1 MSTHHDATPSA
12 SGVAF
17 TAGSYLL
24 WGILPLYFLAVAPTG
39 PFETVAWRI
48 IFSLAFCLVL
58 VLLMRGRE
66 RLMAIA
72 RQPRLMALI
81 ALAGVLVF
89 INWQIFVLGAQ
100 SGHVVETSLGYFINP
115 IFTVVLGVVLLR
127 ERLRALQW
135 AAVIVA
141 ALAVI
146 VIVVAYGAV
155 PWIAL
160 GLAFSFG
167 LYGLVKHRIGPR
179 VDALSG
185 LTLETLWL
193 TPVAVVQLIVVG
205 MTSGLTIGEGG
216 AGHTALVVGLG
227 VVTAV
232 PLLLFAAGTRRVPL
246 SVVGILQ
253 FMTPILQFLTGVFL
267 LHEPMP
273 LERWIGFVIVWIAVV
288 LFAIDA
294 VRARRRSSTR

>member
-100 SGHVVETSLGYFINP
+100 SGHVVEMSLGYFINP

-167 LYGLVKHRIGPR
+167 LYGLVKHRTGPR